1 MSAIP
6 PRPSRPSGAGCPA
19 RHASHTRGSR
29 GSRGSRAARA
39 AIVAVAAA
47 GILAAALP
55 LMAHDFW
62 LVPDAFRI
70 GGGETIQVRGQ
81 TSSAFPSSEAA
92 VAEER
97 VASARLIEAGGEV
110 PLDDISRAGTSLL
123 IRHRPTRPGQKI
135 VAVTLH
141 PRSVRESPESFRR
154 YLALEGVPETLE
166 RLEREGRLPTD
177 SITRR
182 YAKYAKTLVEVGTDG
197 PRVGTDASPV
207 ATRPVGHPLELV
219 PMRDPSALRPG
230 DTLPLRLLFQGRP
243 MGGVRVHAGVVSAPT
258 GADLDAL
265 AGTERHVERVTDDL
279 GGFSVALPEAG
290 LWNVRSLVVVPAAA
304 GSGADWD
311 THWAT
316 LVFGIQDARD
326 SQDSADVAAVV
337 DRFHAA
343 LVEGDSVTVADLLS
357 EDAIILESGRVE
369 TREHYLGGH
378 LHGDIA
384 FARAVPRE
392 RGPIRVTLEGDAA
405 WATSTSTARG
415 EYRERPVNSAGAE
428 LMVFRRVDGEWRIAA
443 IHWSSRT
450 LR

>member
-1 MSAIP
+1 MKTTRN
-6 PRPSRPSGAGCPA
+6 RPSR
-19 RHASHTRGSR
+19 TRP
-29 GSRGSRAARA
+29 SRARRA
-39 AIVAVAAA
+39 GIGAAVVA

-55 LMAHDFW
+55 LVAHDFW

-70 GGGETIQVRGQ
+70 GSGETMSVRGQ

-92 VAEER
+92 VGEER
-97 VASARLIEAGGEV
+97 VASALLIDDAGETRLEE
-110 PLDDISRAGTSLL
+110 ISRAGASLL

-141 PRSVRESPESFRR
+141 PVPVRESPESFRR
-154 YLALEGVPETLE
+154 YLELEGVPETLE
-166 RLEREGRLPTD
+166 RLEREGGLPSD
-177 SITRR
+177 SVTRR

-197 PRVGTDASPV
+197 PRVGTRAV
-207 ATRPVGHPLELV
+207 RHPLEVV
-219 PMRDPSALRPG
+219 PLRDPSALQPG

-243 MGGVRVHAGVVSAPT
+243 LGGVRVHAGVVSRAP
-258 GADLDAL
+258 GADLNAL
-265 AGTERHVERVTDDL
+265 AGTERHVERVTDER
-279 GGFSVALPEAG
+279 GRFSVALAEAG

-316 LVFGIQDARD
+316 LVFGIQPG
-326 SQDSADVAAVV
+326 DSADVAAVV
-337 DRFHAA
+337 DRYHDA
-343 LVEGDSVTVADLLS
+343 LARGDSATAADLLTA
-357 EDAIILESGRVE
+357 DATILESGGVE

-378 LHGDIA
+378 LHSDIA

-392 RGPIRVTLEGDAA
+392 RGPIEVTVEGDAA
-405 WATSTSTARG
+405 WAISTSTARG
-415 EYRERPVNSAGAE
+415 EYRDRAVNAAGAE
-428 LMVFRRVDGEWRIAA
+428 LMVLRRVAGEWRIAA